1 MLCPQSW
8 QWTIRFPSAPGTESY
23 RSWATLC
30 HDFLYIYLSLPGNV
44 LPVGQW
50 LIHLCA
56 QHLTQCLS
64 AYLGASQPALW
75 QRIRLPMQEMQ
86 ETQVGLLGQ
95 EDPLEEEMAVHS
107 SILAWR
113 TPWTEEP
120 GGLWSMGPQT
130 VGHDWVSKCTHA
142 HTHTHTCLFIERI
155 FEWIIQNQLLLQ
167 TYFPQVA
174 QLIDLSEIINC
185 GFPRGSV
192 GKNPLPMQETRVQ
205 SLGGEDP
212 LEKEMAVHSSI
223 QPGKSHGQRSLVGY
237 SPWGH
242 KKSRLWLSD

>member
-30 HDFLYIYLSLPGNV
+30 HDFLCIYLSLLGNV

-75 QRIRLPMQEMQ
+75 QRIRLPMQEIQ

-120 GGLWSMGPQT
+120 GGLQSMGPQT
-130 VGHDWVSKCTHA
+130 VGHDWARKRTRV
-142 HTHTHTCLFIERI
+142 HTHTHTHTHTHVPIYWTNIWMNHSKPITIANLLSSGCTAYR
-155 FEWIIQNQLLLQ
+155 FE
-167 TYFPQVA
+167 
-174 QLIDLSEIINC
+174 
-185 GFPRGSV
+185 
-192 GKNPLPMQETRVQ
+192 
-205 SLGGEDP
+205 
-212 LEKEMAVHSSI
+212 
-223 QPGKSHGQRSLVGY
+223 
-237 SPWGH
+237 
-242 KKSRLWLSD
+242 